1 MKLRANII
9 EKRGTLQVI
18 VSYKDSNGKIRQ
30 KWKDTKLKKK
40 GNKKRAEKI
49 RDEFLLEL
57 ESQLAM
63 ECECANP
70 DLLFYDYLLNYLEVS
85 KKQVAFNTY
94 VGYKHYVHN
103 RIYKFFYPKKIKLN
117 RLKPYHLQDFYQYI
131 LSEEKL
137 YLVVLLTA
145 FYGLRR
151 SEVLGLKWSAI
162 DFLNKK
168 IMINHVIIENPENM
182 SQLIKKDQTKNSS
195 SYRTLPLVETIERA
209 LVNQAKWQQ
218 DNRILLGEDYIL
230 KDSEYV
236 FTMEDG
242 GLMKP
247 QYVTHRLSKLIKK
260 NGLKKIRFHDLRHSN
275 ASIMLDSGQN
285 MKSIQEWLGHA
296 SYSTTANLYT
306 HLTAGVKERAA
317 EALENAFGF
326 KE

>member
-103 RIYKFFYPKKIKLN
+103 RIYKFFYPK
-117 RLKPYHLQDFYQYI
+117 
-131 LSEEKL
+131 
-137 YLVVLLTA
+137 
-145 FYGLRR
+145 
-151 SEVLGLKWSAI
+151 
-162 DFLNKK
+162 
-168 IMINHVIIENPENM
+168 
-182 SQLIKKDQTKNSS
+182 
-195 SYRTLPLVETIERA
+195 
-209 LVNQAKWQQ
+209 
-218 DNRILLGEDYIL
+218 
-230 KDSEYV
+230 
-236 FTMEDG
+236 
-242 GLMKP
+242 
-247 QYVTHRLSKLIKK
+247 
-260 NGLKKIRFHDLRHSN
+260 
-275 ASIMLDSGQN
+275 
-285 MKSIQEWLGHA
+285 
-296 SYSTTANLYT
+296 
-306 HLTAGVKERAA
+306 
-317 EALENAFGF
+317 
-326 KE
+326 